1 MNYYVIFEVIFWII
15 IIGMSLFIVYKEF
28 EIINIDPEDPGNL
41 QNRLDYLHKKIKGEK
56 KK

>member
-1 MNYYVIFEVIFWII
+1 MNYYAMFEVVLWVI

-41 QNRLDYLHKKIKGEK
+41 QNRLDYLQKKMKGEK